1 MKFHSLRLSALL
13 VAGAALLCLPVHH
26 ASALEMRP
34 WLKIDGTMFDAI
46 FVRQVGEKIQL
57 SDKDGRPVELLRS
70 QLSFGDLDYIAENA
84 PPDKTIKTLGSTGP
98 KPKLPVPAKETK
110 LDRRLFKKE
119 AGDFKINNRTYRI
132 CETPHFKIMYLKPA
146 DPMDLAEL
154 AERLWVEHAFFH
166 STYIP
171 KWHDRK
177 MAVIL
182 VNDQEAY
189 EDIGSWY
196 ADMIAAAGDDKA
208 KDNAATLR
216 ATWPR
221 TSGGTVNMPAA
232 QADEQKVFS
241 RIRVFRTYVERRYTD
256 GSVKKEPV
264 KGVWDS
270 FRTHCL
276 SENLLETHASADG
289 VSKEGSFPI
298 FIGHAYYKEIQ
309 LTGKSETG
317 MVQAQ
322 GTDKSVGTTGG
333 FQSDKD
339 WAGELK
345 KLLRKKEG
353 KWKPNLDELWL
364 VKTNGAGQHDMVFAY
379 AFSRFL
385 QSTPE
390 RLTAY
395 NKLCQKIDTANQV
408 PDIEE
413 IATIY
418 GYENGEAFKKAWV
431 AYMESPEFK

>member
-1 MKFHSLRLSALL
+1 MFW
-13 VAGAALLCLPVHH
+13 LPVQS
-26 ASALEMRP
+26 ASALEMRT
-34 WLKIDGTMFDAI
+34 WLKIDGTMLEAEFL
-46 FVRQVGEKIQL
+46 RQLGTDVEL
-57 SDKDGRPVELLRS
+57 RDKDGRVQKIPRA

-84 PPDKTIKTLGSTGP
+84 PPDKTIKTLGGGNAP
-98 KPKLPVPAKETK
+98 KPKLPVPARETK
-110 LDRRLFKKE
+110 VDRRTFKKE
-119 AGDFKINNRTYRI
+119 AGDFKINNRTYRV
-132 CETPHFKIMYLKPA
+132 CETPHFKIMYMKPA

-182 VNDQEAY
+182 VNDEEAY
-189 EDIGSWY
+189 GDIGSWY
-196 ADMIAAAGDDKA
+196 ADMIAAIGTDKA
-208 KDNAATLR
+208 KDAAANLR

-221 TSGGTVNMPAA
+221 TGAGTVRMPAA
-232 QADEQKVFS
+232 EADEQKVFHN
-241 RIRVFRTYVERRYTD
+241 IRVFRNYRTLRYSD
-256 GSVKKEPV
+256 GSEKKEAV
-264 KGVWDS
+264 KGVWDP

-276 SENLLETHASADG
+276 SSSLLDAHASGGG
-289 VSKEGSFPI
+289 VSPAGSFAI
-298 FIGHAYYKEIQ
+298 FTGHAYYKEIQ

-317 MVQAQ
+317 QVQAKGSSKQ
-322 GTDKSVGTTGG
+322 VGTAGG

-353 KWKPNLDELWL
+353 KWKPNLDTLWL
-364 VKTNGAGQHDMVFAY
+364 VEDNSAEQHDMVFAY

-395 NKLCQKIDTANQV
+395 NKLCQKIDTAGQV
-408 PDIEE
+408 PGIDEV
-413 IATIY
+413 ATIY
-418 GYENGEAFKKAWV
+418 GYPGTDALKKAWE
-431 AYMESPEFK
+431 AWMESPEFK